1 LPSPTL
7 QVFDKNLKRTGT
19 LIDAYN
25 IERRRRLN
33 SDYELSFLVP
43 MTSEDYLEKIQIK
56 GHVQDERGQYY
67 VINTRQRQRDKKK
80 LTAQI
85 TCTHVMF
92 KLNDYKVPY
101 DEYIDEAYGIHIS
114 TLLNK
119 ISAWTGGRFT
129 FQIHDTFDMW
139 DIKDFGR
146 TTALAALNQ
155 VINTYKAE
163 IRPDNFV
170 IHIHKK
176 IGSQNDRY
184 EYRTKKNIISDSF
197 KDDSTNLVTRMY
209 AHMKDGRTWV
219 GMSADNLTAEE
230 RSLLQSVPGAIANGK
245 VMVNYLLSP
254 NVNYWGSD
262 SVPYFDGENIQQDIE
277 DPVELLKSTREE
289 LRKKEMPELEVTV
302 TAADLHKIDREES
315 PPDLGDA
322 ATVYDPQLGL
332 QRIAVRIVELT
343 EYPYSI
349 DQHSNVTLANF
360 ALKDDIDLIADL
372 ERSRKVMDNLLSG
385 GRIRTEV
392 FEAAAKQA
400 IVDINNS
407 KTELIYPPEGGI
419 LAQEKTNPL
428 EQVRLTSKGV
438 GISTDGWQTIRSA
451 ITARG
456 VVAETIIGQLGSFVS
471 MLIGSGNNIT
481 QINTNGIAAGHANF
495 GSAPFRVDMQGNV
508 VANRLTANSANI
520 YSSNFM
526 NGAIVGSSI
535 NVGNGMFTVSSG
547 GHMVAQSGEF
557 IGSIRASTFDG
568 GIITGALIRTAA
580 SGRRIEQD
588 YSGLRTYD
596 SSGRNRIR
604 INTDSDSGVAAI
616 VFNGTGGGYAGE
628 INAYQNNGLTLYSD
642 NLIIGSNNTGN
653 PISFQGAPT
662 FAGPARFN
670 SSVSFNGS
678 VSGLQVSIANVI
690 GLQSTLDSLWAAVN
704 SKASASH
711 THTVYLPSH
720 NHGNAANQNWG
731 DRTFTT
737 SSS

>member
-1 LPSPTL
+1 LPNPTL

-56 GHVQDERGQYY
+56 GHVRDERGQYY

-119 ISAWTGGRFT
+119 INAWTGGRFT

-170 IHIHKK
+170 IHIYKK

-230 RSLLQSVPGAIANGK
+230 RSLLQSVPGAISNGK
-245 VMVNYLLSP
+245 IMVNYLLSP
-254 NVNYWGSD
+254 YVNYWGSD
-262 SVPYFDGENIQQDIE
+262 SVPFFDGENIQQDIE

-302 TAADLHKIDREES
+302 TAADLYKIDREEH

-392 FEAAAKQA
+392 FEAFAKQA
-400 IVDINNS
+400 VIDINNS
-407 KTELIYPPEGGI
+407 KTEIKYEARGI
-419 LAQEKTNPL
+419 VLESKPNPL
-428 EQVRLTSKGV
+428 DQVIMTSN
-438 GISTDGWQTIRSA
+438 GIILSRDGGRSAMTA
-451 ITARG
+451 ITAEG
-456 VVAETIIGQLGSFVS
+456 IAAPAIIGQLGSFVS

-495 GSAPFRVDMQGNV
+495 SSAPFRVDMQGNV

-520 YSSNFM
+520 YSSNFT

-557 IGSIRASTFDG
+557 RGSISASTFDG
-568 GIITGALIRTAA
+568 GTITGALIRTAA
-580 SGRRIEQD
+580 SGRRIEVDAQ
-588 YSGLRTYD
+588 GLRTYD
-596 SSGRNRIR
+596 GSGRNRIT
-604 INTDSDSGVAAI
+604 ISTGSDYGVAAV
-616 VFNGTGGGYAGE
+616 VFNGSGGGFAGE
-628 INAYQNNGLTLYSD
+628 INSYQDGGLTMFSS
-642 NLIIGSNNTGN
+642 NITIGSNNTGN
-653 PISFQGAPT
+653 PISLQGAAT

-670 SSVSFNGS
+670 STVSGITLNLTEISGLESRLISLQGQIDSLRNSFN
-678 VSGLQVSIANVI
+678 
-690 GLQSTLDSLWAAVN
+690 
-704 SKASASH
+704 SH
-711 THTVYLPSH
+711 THSVYIPSH
-720 NHGNAANQNWG
+720 NHGNPQNQNWG

-737 SSS
+737 STP

>member
-1 LPSPTL
+1 LPNPTL

-56 GHVQDERGQYY
+56 GHVRDERGQYY

-184 EYRTKKNIISDSF
+184 EYRTKKNIISDSY

-254 NVNYWGSD
+254 YVNYWGSD
-262 SVPYFDGENIQQDIE
+262 SVPFFDGENVQQDIE

-302 TAADLHKIDREES
+302 TAADLYKIDREES

-349 DQHSNVTLANF
+349 DQHSKVTLANF

-428 EQVRLTSKGV
+428 EQVRLTSKGL
-438 GISTDGWQTIRSA
+438 GISTDGWRTVRSA

-456 VVAETIIGQLGSFVS
+456 IFAETIIGQLGSFVS

-557 IGSIRASTFDG
+557 RGRISASTIDG
-568 GIITGALIRTAA
+568 TNITGGDILGSRIRTA
-580 SGRRIEQD
+580 SYGERIELDPDGFVFYDLYNARRVTLGTNPSANISGHTYYNSSGQSQGLVYAID
-588 YSGLRTYD
+588 YELHVIGNSGLRL
-596 SSGRNRIR
+596 G
-604 INTDSDSGVAAI
+604 A
-616 VFNGTGGGYAGE
+616 
-628 INAYQNNGLTLYSD
+628 NNGVITL
-642 NLIIGSNNTGN
+642 
-653 PISFQGAPT
+653 QGPVE
-662 FAGPARFN
+662 FR
-670 SSVSFNGS
+670 GS
-678 VSGLQVSIANVI
+678 VSGLNLGIGAIS
-690 GLQSTLDSLWAAVN
+690 GLQYQLDNLQSQISSLRSTFN
-704 SKASASH
+704 SHRHSV
-711 THTVYLPSH
+711 TLPTH
-720 NHGNAANQNWG
+720 NHGRQENQNWG
-731 DRTFTT
+731 GTFPT
-737 SSS
+737 STP

>member
-1 LPSPTL
+1 MPNPTL

-19 LIDAYN
+19 LIDAYG

-43 MTSEDYLEKIQIK
+43 MTSDDYLEKIQIK
-56 GHVQDERGQYY
+56 GHVRDERGQYY

-129 FQIHDTFDMW
+129 FQVHDTFDLW

-146 TTALAALNQ
+146 TNALAALNQ
-155 VINTYKAE
+155 VVNLFGAE

-176 IGSQNDRY
+176 IGSQTDRY

-197 KDDSTNLVTRMY
+197 KDDGTGLVTRMF
-209 AHMKDGRTWV
+209 AQMKDGRTWV

-230 RSLLQSVPGAIANGK
+230 RSLLQSVPGAIQNGK

-254 NVNYWGSD
+254 YVNYWGSD
-262 SVPYFDGENIQQDIE
+262 SVPFFDGENIQQDIE

-302 TAADLHKIDREES
+302 TAADLYKIDREEH

-322 ATVYDPQLGL
+322 ATVYDPQMGL
-332 QRIAVRIVELT
+332 QRIGVRIVELT
-343 EYPYSI
+343 EYPYSN
-349 DQHSNVTLANF
+349 DQHTKVTLANF
-360 ALKDDIDLIADL
+360 ALKDDIDLLADL
-372 ERSRKVMDNLLSG
+372 ELSRKVVDNLLSG

-392 FEAAAKQA
+392 FEAAAKEA

-428 EQVRLTSKGV
+428 EQVRLTSKGL
-438 GISTDGWQTIRSA
+438 GISTDGWRTVRSA

-456 VVAETIIGQLGSFVS
+456 ILAETIIGQLGSFVS
-471 MLIGSGNNIT
+471 MLIGSGNNVT

-557 IGSIRASTFDG
+557 RGRISASTIDG
-568 GIITGALIRTAA
+568 GTINGTTIIGASIKTAL
-580 SGRRIEQD
+580 SGERIELD
-588 YSGLRTYD
+588 PYGFVFYDIYNARRVTLGTNPSANISGHTYYNSYSQSQGLIY
-596 SSGRNRIR
+596 
-604 INTDSDSGVAAI
+604 AI
-616 VFNGTGGGYAGE
+616 DNELHVMGTNNLRLGSLGGTITMQGPVHF
-628 INAYQNNGLTLYSD
+628 NNG
-642 NLIIGSNNTGN
+642 
-653 PISFQGAPT
+653 
-662 FAGPARFN
+662 
-670 SSVSFNGS
+670 SSVT
-678 VSGLQVSIANVI
+678 GLNLGITQIN
-690 GLQSTLDSLWAAVN
+690 GLQSRLDSLQSQLDSLRNAHY
-704 SKASASH
+704 SH
-711 THTVYLPSH
+711 KHSVTLPTH
-720 NHGNAANQNWG
+720 NHGNSANQNWG
-731 DRTFTT
+731 GTFTT
-737 SSS
+737 STP